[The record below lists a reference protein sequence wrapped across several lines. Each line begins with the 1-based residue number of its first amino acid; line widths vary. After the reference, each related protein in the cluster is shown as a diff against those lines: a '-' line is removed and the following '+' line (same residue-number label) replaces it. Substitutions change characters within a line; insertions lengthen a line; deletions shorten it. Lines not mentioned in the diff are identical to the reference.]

1 MYLIAKVQK
10 SFGNESAKNRKHKK
24 KSKNIWNLLKIFLSL
39 QRQNVSFDYPVNM

>member
-10 SFGNESAKNRKHKK
+10 SFGNTSAKDRKTQK
-24 KSKNIWNLLKIFLSL
+24 KSQNIWNLLKIFLSL